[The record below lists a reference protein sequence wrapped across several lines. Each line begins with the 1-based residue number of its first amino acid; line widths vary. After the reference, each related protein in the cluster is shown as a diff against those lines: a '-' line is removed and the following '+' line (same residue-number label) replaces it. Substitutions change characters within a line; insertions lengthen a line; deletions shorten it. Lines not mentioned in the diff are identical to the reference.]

1 MVTVGLAEGLAEVEV
16 KPAGELIQE
25 YVLPATEAAPIEMLE
40 PVQIS
45 VLDIT
50 DAEGKGLTVIV
61 TEFDLL
67 HPVAVIVSVK
77 V

>member
-1 MVTVGLAEGLAEVEV
+1 
-16 KPAGELIQE
+16 
-25 YVLPATEAAPIEMLE
+25 VLPATEAAPIDMLE
-40 PVQIS
+40 PVQIA

-50 DAEGKGLTVIV
+50 EAEGRGLTVMV
-61 TEFDLL
+61 TELDLL

>member
-1 MVTVGLAEGLAEVEV
+1 MEV

-25 YVLPATEAAPIEMLE
+25 YVLPAAEAAPIEMLE

-45 VLDIT
+45 ALDIT
-50 DAEGKGLTVIV
+50 EAEGKGLTVMV
-61 TEFDLL
+61 TELDLL
-67 HPVAVIVSVK
+67 QPVAVIVSVS

>member
-16 KPAGELIQE
+16 NPAGELTHE
-25 YVLPATEAAPIEMLE
+25 YVLPATDAAPMDMLE
-40 PVQIS
+40 PVQIA

-50 DAEGKGLTVIV
+50 EAEGRGLTVTV
-61 TEFDLL
+61 TELDLL
-67 HPVAVIVSVK
+67 QPVAVIVSVK